1 MNRFQSHS
9 FPFQHEEEDVALMEE
24 VQTSDMNDLVVYN
37 DDYNTFEHVIQVL
50 MSVCGHSPEQAEQC
64 TLLIHYKGKCTV
76 KMGSLNELKPMR
88 QGICDKGI
96 SAEIL

>member
-9 FPFQHEEEDVALMEE
+9 FPFQHEEDVALMEE

-37 DDYNTFEHVIQVL
+37 DDFNTFEHVIQVL
-50 MSVCGHSPEQAEQC
+50 MSVCDHTPEQAEQC

-88 QGICDKGI
+88 QSICDKGI

>member
-1 MNRFQSHS
+1 MNRFHSSS
-9 FPFQHEEEDVALMEE
+9 FPFQHEEDVALMEE

-37 DDYNTFEHVIQVL
+37 DDVNTFEHVIQVL

>member
-1 MNRFQSHS
+1 MIRIQSHT
-9 FPFQHEEEDVALMEE
+9 FPFQQEEDVALMEE

-37 DDYNTFEHVIQVL
+37 DDVNTFEHVIQVL

>member
-1 MNRFQSHS
+1 MIRIQSHS
-9 FPFQHEEEDVALMEE
+9 FPFQQEEDVALMEE

-37 DDYNTFEHVIQVL
+37 DDVNTFEHVIQVL

>member
-76 KMGSLNELKPMR
+76 KMGSFNELKPMR